1 MTTLKPRNTRS
12 LTRAMRPIGIA
23 VAFVALLL
31 PWFVDF
37 PGLSD
42 VGSRMFGI
50 FLMAIVLW
58 VTEAIPLHATATLI
72 VLLEILLVS
81 DKAFGVESIADPPP
95 FSTFFAAFAHPVIM
109 LFLGGFFI
117 AEGAAKFGFD
127 RYLAKVMLR
136 PFGTSTRFIMLGLMV
151 ITASLSMFMSNTA
164 TTATL
169 MAVIIPVIAGLPAG
183 DRLKTGLALSIPIAA
198 NIGGMGTP
206 VGTPPNAIA
215 VGSLGDSGYSVSFLQ
230 WMIVSVPIVLLLLFG
245 AWWLLGRFYRSSS
258 DRIDINIEASF
269 DRSMPAMVFYVTF
282 ALTVVLWL
290 TEPIHGVSSSI
301 VGFLPV
307 VILLSTRVFT
317 TRDMQSIQWNV
328 LWLVAGGIA
337 LGIGVGTSGLDDW
350 LVSRINWTSIDP
362 GMIIVVLALIAV
374 ALSTVISNSAA
385 TNLLMP
391 IGLSLAISGG
401 LGLSPVLVAFF
412 IAIAASSAMAL
423 PVSTPPNAIA
433 YSTGAVTTKDMA
445 IVGLAVGVVSMVL
458 FFLIAPPIWN
468 LLGVT

>member
-1 MTTLKPRNTRS
+1 MINLNVRS
-12 LTRAMRPIGIA
+12 VRSAIRPIGVATA
-23 VAFVALLL
+23 VVVLLL

-42 VGSRMFGI
+42 AGSRMLGI

-72 VLLEILLVS
+72 VLLEILLIS
-81 DKAFGVESIADPPP
+81 DKAFGVDAIPDAPA
-95 FSTFFAAFAHPVIM
+95 FATFFAAFAHPVIM

-136 PFGTSTRFIMLGLMV
+136 PFGSSPRLIMLGLMV
-151 ITASLSMFMSNTA
+151 ITAVLSMFMSNTA

-169 MAVIIPVIAGLPAG
+169 MAVVIPVIAGLPAG

-215 VGSLGDSGYSVSFLQ
+215 VGSLGEAGYGVSFLQ
-230 WMIVSVPIVLLLLFG
+230 WMIVAVPIMLLLLFG
-245 AWWLLGRFYRSSS
+245 AWWLLGRLYRSSS
-258 DRIDINIEASF
+258 DSVDINIEASF
-269 DRSMPAMVFYVTF
+269 DRAKPAVIFYATF
-282 ALTVVLWL
+282 AVTVVLWL
-290 TEPIHGVSSSI
+290 TEPIHGVTSSI

-307 VILLSTRVFT
+307 VVLLSTRVFT
-317 TRDMQSIQWNV
+317 TRDMQAIQWNV

-337 LGIGVGTSGLDDW
+337 LGIGVGTSGLDAW
-350 LVSRINWTSIDP
+350 LVGRVDWGAIDS
-362 GMIIVVLALIAV
+362 GMVIVVLALIAV

-401 LGLSPVLVAFF
+401 LGLNPVLVAFF

-433 YSTGAVTTKDMA
+433 YSTGAVKTKDMA
-445 IVGLAVGVVSMVL
+445 MVGIAVGAAALVL
-458 FFLIAPPIWN
+458 FLLLAPPIWS
-468 LLGVT
+468 LLGVS